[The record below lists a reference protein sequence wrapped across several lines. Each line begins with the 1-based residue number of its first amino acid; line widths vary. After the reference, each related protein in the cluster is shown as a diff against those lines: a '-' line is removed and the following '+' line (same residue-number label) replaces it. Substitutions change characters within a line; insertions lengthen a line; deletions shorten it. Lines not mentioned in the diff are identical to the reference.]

1 MAEIIDFDGYVV
13 GDEEID
19 DIVSLSDELSE
30 LKKQV
35 KKLLSSSNRRKR
47 VVVPAHKRE
56 TIIYRD

>member
-1 MAEIIDFDGYVV
+1 MAEIIDFDGYVI
-13 GDEEID
+13 GNEEID
-19 DIVSLSDELSE
+19 VVSLSDELSE

-35 KKLLSSSNRRKR
+35 KKLLSSSKRRKR

>member
-19 DIVSLSDELSE
+19 VVSLSDELSE

-35 KKLLSSSNRRKR
+35 KKLISSSKRRKR

>member
-1 MAEIIDFDGYVV
+1 MAEIIDFNGYVV
-13 GDEEID
+13 GDEEI

-35 KKLLSSSNRRKR
+35 KKLISSSKRRKR

>member
-1 MAEIIDFDGYVV
+1 MAEIIDFDGYVI
-13 GDEEID
+13 GNEEID
-19 DIVSLSDELSE
+19 VVSLSDELTE

-35 KKLLSSSNRRKR
+35 KNLISSSKRRKR

>member
-1 MAEIIDFDGYVV
+1 MAEIIDFDGYFV

-19 DIVSLSDELSE
+19 VVSLSDELSE

-35 KKLLSSSNRRKR
+35 KKLLSSSKRRKR

>member
-1 MAEIIDFDGYVV
+1 MAEIIDFDGYVI

-19 DIVSLSDELSE
+19 GVFLSDELSA

-35 KKLLSSSNRRKR
+35 KKLISSSKRRKR

>member
-1 MAEIIDFDGYVV
+1 MAEIIDFDGYVI
-13 GDEEID
+13 GNEEID
-19 DIVSLSDELSE
+19 VVSLSDELSE

-35 KKLLSSSNRRKR
+35 KKLLSSSKRKKR

>member
-1 MAEIIDFDGYVV
+1 MAEIIDFDGYII
-13 GDEEID
+13 GNEEID
-19 DIVSLSDELSE
+19 VVSLSDELSE

-35 KKLLSSSNRRKR
+35 KKLISSSKRRKR

>member
-1 MAEIIDFDGYVV
+1 MAEIIDFDGYII
-13 GDEEID
+13 GNEEI

-35 KKLLSSSNRRKR
+35 KKLISSSKRRKR

>member
-1 MAEIIDFDGYVV
+1 MAEIIDFDGYVI

-19 DIVSLSDELSE
+19 VVSLSDELSE

-35 KKLLSSSNRRKR
+35 KKLISSSKRRKR

>member
-1 MAEIIDFDGYVV
+1 MAEIIDFDGYVI

-19 DIVSLSDELSE
+19 VVSLSDELSE

-35 KKLLSSSNRRKR
+35 KKLISSSKRRKR

-56 TIIYRD
+56 TIFYKD

>member
-19 DIVSLSDELSE
+19 VVSLSDELSE

-35 KKLLSSSNRRKR
+35 KKLLSSSKRRKR

-56 TIIYRD
+56 TIFYKD

>member
-19 DIVSLSDELSE
+19 IVSLSDELSE
-30 LKKQV
+30 LKKQI
-35 KKLLSSSNRRKR
+35 KKLISSYKRRKR

>member
-1 MAEIIDFDGYVV
+1 MAEIIDFDGYIV

-19 DIVSLSDELSE
+19 VVSLSDELSE

-35 KKLLSSSNRRKR
+35 KKLISSSKRRKR

>member
-1 MAEIIDFDGYVV
+1 MAEIIDFDGYVI
-13 GDEEID
+13 GNEEID
-19 DIVSLSDELSE
+19 VVSLSDELSE

-35 KKLLSSSNRRKR
+35 KKLISSSKRRKR

>member
-19 DIVSLSDELSE
+19 IVSLSDELSE
-30 LKKQV
+30 LKKQI
-35 KKLLSSSNRRKR
+35 KKLISSSKRRKR

>member
-1 MAEIIDFDGYVV
+1 MAEIIDFDGYVI

-19 DIVSLSDELSE
+19 VVSLSDELSE

-35 KKLLSSSNRRKR
+35 KKLLSSSKRRKR

-56 TIIYRD
+56 TIFYRD

>member
-13 GDEEID
+13 GDEDID
-19 DIVSLSDELSE
+19 VVSLSDELSE

-35 KKLLSSSNRRKR
+35 KKLISSSKRRKR

>member
-1 MAEIIDFDGYVV
+1 MAEIIDFDGYVI
-13 GDEEID
+13 GNEEID
-19 DIVSLSDELSE
+19 IASLSDELSE

-35 KKLLSSSNRRKR
+35 KKLLSSSKRRKR

>member
-1 MAEIIDFDGYVV
+1 MAEIINFDGYIV

-35 KKLLSSSNRRKR
+35 KKLISSSKRRKR

>member
-1 MAEIIDFDGYVV
+1 MAEIIDFDGYIV
-13 GDEEID
+13 GNEEID
-19 DIVSLSDELSE
+19 VVSLSDELSE

-35 KKLLSSSNRRKR
+35 KKLISSSKRRKR

>member
-1 MAEIIDFDGYVV
+1 MAEIIDFDGYIV

-19 DIVSLSDELSE
+19 VVSLSDELSE

-35 KKLLSSSNRRKR
+35 KKLLSSSKRRKR

>member
-1 MAEIIDFDGYVV
+1 MAEIIDFDGYII
-13 GDEEID
+13 GEEID
-19 DIVSLSDELSE
+19 VVSLSDELSE

-35 KKLLSSSNRRKR
+35 KKLISSSKRRKR

>member
-1 MAEIIDFDGYVV
+1 MAEIIDFDGYIV

-19 DIVSLSDELSE
+19 VVSLSDELSE

-35 KKLLSSSNRRKR
+35 KKLLSSSKRRKR

-56 TIIYRD
+56 TIIYQD

>member
-1 MAEIIDFDGYVV
+1 MAEIIDFDGYIV
-13 GDEEID
+13 GDEEI

-30 LKKQV
+30 LKKQI
-35 KKLLSSSNRRKR
+35 KKLISSSKRRKR

>member
-1 MAEIIDFDGYVV
+1 MAEIIDFDGYIV

-19 DIVSLSDELSE
+19 VASLSDELSE

-35 KKLLSSSNRRKR
+35 KKLISSSKRRKR
-47 VVVPAHKRE
+47 VVIPAHKRE